1 MLFAYKISD
10 AKNKITQG
18 TIEAPSRAQ
27 ARNQLILKDGALIS
41 LEPISHRKSNNN
53 LAGKQFSLSRVKLL
67 ERVMFA
73 KHLAVMI
80 KAGMS
85 IDSSIETLSDNSS
98 PAMSRVLFGI
108 LNDVRTGNSFS
119 SALSKYKRD
128 FDLLFINM
136 VAAGEKGGNLAKN
149 LNLLAIQQ
157 QKTYELRKK
166 IKSASIYPTV
176 IALAIVGLTAV
187 VSKFVLPKIVNF
199 FSSLNVE
206 LPWSTRILIMT
217 AQFFSTYWLWV
228 VVIALVLV
236 IIWVT
241 MLRFTAGRLIIHAF
255 ILRLPI
261 LGKLISNMNLALF
274 CRTLA
279 SLLNSG
285 ITIDQGLQIVSQ
297 TMTSEVYKQ
306 QTIQVYYRVLKG
318 NSLANSISNK
328 RYFPSIVSRM
338 SMVGEESGNLSEVLD
353 HLADFY
359 ELEVDNTTKNLSSML
374 EPVLLVVIGLAVG
387 FVAMSIIN
395 PIYDLTSKISP

>member
-1 MLFAYKISD
+1 
-10 AKNKITQG
+10 
-18 TIEAPSRAQ
+18 
-27 ARNQLILKDGALIS
+27 
-41 LEPISHRKSNNN
+41 
-53 LAGKQFSLSRVKLL
+53 
-67 ERVMFA
+67 
-73 KHLAVMI
+73 
-80 KAGMS
+80 
-85 IDSSIETLSDNSS
+85 
-98 PAMSRVLFGI
+98 
-108 LNDVRTGNSFS
+108 
-119 SALSKYKRD
+119 
-128 FDLLFINM
+128 
-136 VAAGEKGGNLAKN
+136 
-149 LNLLAIQQ
+149 
-157 QKTYELRKK
+157 
-166 IKSASIYPTV
+166 
-176 IALAIVGLTAV
+176 
-187 VSKFVLPKIVNF
+187 
-199 FSSLNVE
+199 
-206 LPWSTRILIMT
+206 
-217 AQFFSTYWLWV
+217 
-228 VVIALVLV
+228 
-236 IIWVT
+236 
-241 MLRFTAGRLIIHAF
+241 
-255 ILRLPI
+255 
-261 LGKLISNMNLALF
+261 MNLALF

>member
-27 ARNQLILKDGALIS
+27 ARNQLVLKDGALIF
-41 LEPISHRKSNNN
+41 LEPVSRSKPNSK
-53 LAGKQFSLSRVKLL
+53 LTGKQFSFGTIKLL

-85 IDSSIETLSDNSS
+85 IDSSIETLSDNAS
-98 PAMSRVLFGI
+98 PVMSRVLGGI
-108 LNDVRTGNSFS
+108 LNDVRKGNSFS

-149 LNLLAIQQ
+149 LNLLSIQQ

-176 IALAIVGLTAV
+176 VVLAIVGLTAV

-206 LPWSTRILIMT
+206 LPWSTRILIMI
-217 AQFFSTYWLWV
+217 AQFFSVYWLWV
-228 VVIALVLV
+228 VLGVLAIIITWVVMLKFVPTRLILHAL
-236 IIWVT
+236 I
-241 MLRFTAGRLIIHAF
+241 LRF
-255 ILRLPI
+255 PI
-261 LGKLISNMNLALF
+261 LGKLVANMNLALF

-306 QTIQVYYRVLKG
+306 QTTQIYYRVLKG
-318 NSLANSISNK
+318 NSLASSISNK
-328 RYFPSIVSRM
+328 KYFPSIVSRM

-374 EPVLLVVIGLAVG
+374 EPVLLVIIGLAVG

>member
-18 TIEAPSRAQ
+18 TIEASSRAQ
-27 ARNQLILKDGALIS
+27 ARNQLVLKDGALIS
-41 LEPISHRKSNNN
+41 LEPVVGRQSNSH
-53 LAGKQFSLSRVKLL
+53 LAGKKFSLSRVKLL

-73 KHLAVMI
+73 KHMAVMI

-85 IDSSIETLSDNSS
+85 IDSSIETLSDNAS
-98 PAMSRVLFGI
+98 PAMSRVLYGV
-108 LNDVRTGNSFS
+108 LNDVRKGNSFS

-157 QKTYELRKK
+157 QKTYELSKK
-166 IKSASIYPTV
+166 IKSASIYPSV
-176 IALAIVGLTAV
+176 IVFAIVGLTAV

-206 LPWSTRILIMT
+206 LPWSTRILIIT

-228 VVIALVLV
+228 VLGAAA
-236 IIWVT
+236 IIITWIV
-241 MLRFTAGRLIIHAF
+241 MLKFVSSRLILHAL

-306 QTIQVYYRVLKG
+306 QTTQVYYRVLKG

-374 EPVLLVVIGLAVG
+374 EPILLVIIGLAVG

>member
-18 TIEAPSRAQ
+18 TIEAPNRAQ
-27 ARNQLILKDGALIS
+27 ARNQLLLKDGALIF
-41 LEPISHRKSNNN
+41 LEPANKAKVHNVS
-53 LAGKQFSLSRVKLL
+53 GKQFSFGRIRLL
-67 ERVMFA
+67 DKVMFA

-80 KAGMS
+80 KSGMS
-85 IDSSIETLSDNSS
+85 IDNSIETLSENAS
-98 PAMSRVLFGI
+98 PAMSRVLGGI
-108 LNDVRTGNSFS
+108 LNDVRKGNSLS
-119 SALSKYKRD
+119 SALNRYKRD

-176 IALAIVGLTAV
+176 IVLAIAGLTAV

-199 FSSLNVE
+199 FNSLNVQ
-206 LPWSTRILIMT
+206 LPWSTRLLIAT
-217 AQFFSTYWLWV
+217 AEFFSGYWLWV
-228 VVIALVLV
+228 VLIFAGVVVLWVI
-236 IIWVT
+236 
-241 MLRFTAGRLIIHAF
+241 MLKFSQSRLILHTF
-255 ILRLPI
+255 ILKLPI
-261 LGKLISNMNLALF
+261 LGKLVANMNLALF
-274 CRTLA
+274 CRTL
-279 SLLNSG
+279 SGLLDSG

-297 TMTSEVYKQ
+297 TMTSEVYRQ
-306 QTIQVYYRVLKG
+306 QTLQIYYRVLKG
-318 NSLANSISNK
+318 NSLADSISNK
-328 RYFPSIVSRM
+328 KYFPSIVSRM
-338 SMVGEESGNLSEVLD
+338 SMVGEQSGNLSEVLD

-374 EPVLLVVIGLAVG
+374 EPVLLVIIGLVVG

-395 PIYDLTSKISP
+395 PIYDLTSKISN